1 MAMRR
6 NQPKV
11 QAKDLPESGVTNSAS
26 FRPGEK
32 RPITGATI
40 CGSIGTA
47 MASARKPATRLS
59 PASRRKRKSLR
70 CGIATDSSRGFRGI
84 RAPSCGKINAT
95 LKKPR
100 GTMNFRQ
107 TINLFTAIFVAALI
121 ALLVGP
127 RAAMTRQATRKKQ
140 QTPTIDEYQPKSTLV
155 TKEHKV
161 ERAKFPFIDI
171 HSHHWNPTA
180 AEVDQLV
187 KEMDTINL
195 RVMVNLSG
203 GTGEQLKNTVAVMKG
218 RYPDR
223 FVVFAN
229 MSYDDLNTPGFGKH
243 VAARLEEDVKNG
255 AQGLKIFKNFGMD
268 LKYATGERVHVDDP
282 EFDAV
287 WDKCA
292 ELRIPV
298 LIHIAA
304 PSPFFD
310 PWDYHNERWL
320 ELKQFPGRARAPEKY
335 PPFETL
341 MTERNHLFAKHPKTN
356 FIAAHLAF
364 HGNDLERLG
373 KTLDSLPNM
382 YVDIAAVLAE
392 LGRQPYSAHD
402 FLVKYQD
409 RVLMG
414 KDIYEVNEYK
424 WYFRALETRDEYFEY
439 YRPRHPFW
447 RIYGVQVPD
456 EVLKKVY
463 YKNALKL
470 VPGIDA
476 KAFPE

>member
-1 MAMRR
+1 M
-6 NQPKV
+6 N
-11 QAKDLPESGVTNSAS
+11 
-26 FRPGEK
+26 
-32 RPITGATI
+32 
-40 CGSIGTA
+40 
-47 MASARKPATRLS
+47 
-59 PASRRKRKSLR
+59 SRRSVTFVSVILV
-70 CGIATDSSRGFRGI
+70 ATF
-84 RAPSCGKINAT
+84 
-95 LKKPR
+95 
-100 GTMNFRQ
+100 
-107 TINLFTAIFVAALI
+107 AALI
-121 ALLVGP
+121 VWP
-127 RAAMTRQATRKKQ
+127 RAAMTQQDQTPQKQ

-155 TKEHKV
+155 TKEHKI

-171 HSHHWNPTA
+171 HSHHWNPTPE
-180 AEVDQLV
+180 EVDRLV

-203 GTGEQLKNTVAVMKG
+203 GTGEQLRKTVAVMKG

-223 FVVFAN
+223 FVVFSN
-229 MSYDDLNTPGFGKH
+229 MSYDDLNAPGFGKR

-255 AQGLKIFKNFGMD
+255 AQGLKIFK
-268 LKYATGERVHVDDP
+268 
-282 EFDAV
+282 EFDLV
-287 WDKCA
+287 FEKCA
-292 ELRIPV
+292 ELKIPV
-298 LIHIAA
+298 LIHIAE
-304 PSPFFD
+304 PSAFFD
-310 PWDYHNERWL
+310 PWDYHNERWE
-320 ELKQFPGRARAPEKY
+320 ELKEFPGRTRPPAKY

-341 MTERNHLFAKHPKTN
+341 LTERNHLFAKHPKTN

-373 KTLDSLPNM
+373 KLFDGNPNV

-439 YRPRHPFW
+439 YRKRHAFW
-447 RIYGVQVPD
+447 RIYGFQLPD